1 MMEFRVSNRLTGAR
15 QPTGSPEKKSRPEKG
30 ASLGAQCRT
39 DKLAL
44 SRQAVAL
51 LEERTRQEAQERARK
66 QRDRMAGKEES
77 ASSPLDAAAKKLKVM
92 RQCQKIAARIMA
104 GDKVPPEDEKFLQES
119 DPAGYQLAMAA
130 RKVKRDP
137 KEWESALEKEQ
148 HQASGVSE
156 GSGASAGE
164 AETVSGDCGDEG

>member
-1 MMEFRVSNRLTGAR
+1 MEFRISGRPAGIR
-15 QPTGSPEKKSRPEKG
+15 QPAGSPEKKGEKG
-30 ASLGAQCRT
+30 SSPGAQCRT

-44 SRQAVAL
+44 SRQAAAL
-51 LEERTRQEAQERARK
+51 LEEYTRQEAQERARK
-66 QRDRMAGKEES
+66 LRDRMAGREES
-77 ASSPLDAAAKKLKVM
+77 AGSPLDAAAKRLKVM

-137 KEWESALEKEQ
+137 KEWDSALEKEEQ
-148 HQASGVSE
+148 RKTAGASQG
-156 GSGASAGE
+156 GGASAEGAE
-164 AETVSGDCGDEG
+164 AVSGDCGDEG

>member
-1 MMEFRVSNRLTGAR
+1 
-15 QPTGSPEKKSRPEKG
+15 
-30 ASLGAQCRT
+30 
-39 DKLAL
+39 
-44 SRQAVAL
+44 
-51 LEERTRQEAQERARK
+51 
-66 QRDRMAGKEES
+66 
-77 ASSPLDAAAKKLKVM
+77 
-92 RQCQKIAARIMA
+92 MA

>member
-1 MMEFRVSNRLTGAR
+1 MEFRISNRLTGAR
-15 QPTGSPEKKSRPEKG
+15 QPAGPSQKKEG
-30 ASLGAQCRT
+30 AGRAPSLREQVRT

-44 SRQAVAL
+44 SRQAAAL
-51 LEERTRQEAQERARK
+51 LEERTRQEARERAGK
-66 QRDRMAGKEES
+66 QRDRMAGREEP
-77 ASSPLDAAAKKLKVM
+77 AGSPLDAAAKKLKVM

-148 HQASGVSE
+148 GRDSGSPE
-156 GSGASAGE
+156 SGGASAGA
-164 AETVSGDCGDEG
+164 AETASGDCAAAE

>member
-1 MMEFRVSNRLTGAR
+1 MEFRVSNRLTGAR
-15 QPTGSPEKKSRPEKG
+15 QPTGSPENKIRPEKG

-44 SRQAVAL
+44 SRQAVAI

-66 QRDRMAGKEES
+66 QRDRMAGREES
-77 ASSPLDAAAKKLKVM
+77 ASSPF
-92 RQCQKIAARIMA
+92 MA

-137 KEWESALEKEQ
+137 KEWESALEKEE
-148 HQASGVSE
+148 HQASGTSE
-156 GSGASAGE
+156 GSGASAEGAE
-164 AETVSGDCGDEG
+164 AVSGDCGDEGCST